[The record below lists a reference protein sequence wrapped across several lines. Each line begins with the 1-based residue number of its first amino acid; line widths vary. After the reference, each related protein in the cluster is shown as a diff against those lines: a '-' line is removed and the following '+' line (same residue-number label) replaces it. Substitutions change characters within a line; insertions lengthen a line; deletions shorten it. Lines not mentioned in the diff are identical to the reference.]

1 MAPSPEQTATKLIAA
16 GQYGDVAPELDIIE
30 LQVVVWN
37 PSNHL
42 LDLVVSKG

>member
-1 MAPSPEQTATKLIAA
+1 MAPSPEQTVTKLIAA

-37 PSNHL
+37 RLNHL
-42 LDLVVSKG
+42 LDLIVSKG

>member
-16 GQYGDVAPELDIIE
+16 GQYGDIAPELDVIE

-37 PSNHL
+37 RNNHL
-42 LDLVVSKG
+42 LDLIVSNG